1 MKTAPSK
8 VTHLRNLVNLRH
20 ASRWLGLLVLL
31 LIPALAQATVLE
43 ANSETI
49 NTFRWI
55 HPGSDAQLWE
65 QILASFSDE
74 LAPDEAK
81 QGQDKLDV
89 YRYKYLQKVGIL
101 NHSVL
106 VIIGRRP
113 AKEITKENAW
123 DEYYSAFNFDLATKQ
138 KSTIEHADVMWK
150 WKFQKLAKFGPSPVP
165 DVTFTY
171 LTCTECEPDVMFASL
186 YYEET
191 KSTWQVRSW
200 GDGKDLWW
208 TVNDGLVVDFDNI
221 GSGDTISFDCVY
233 GILDLKGT
241 GFDDVVIR
249 CKEVSYSGAGRAK
262 IDDSTVL
269 YSLSGDQFKRRRIT
283 DVSEAVELTAKV
295 CRPNSPSLLC
305 KLPAYMTATSGQ
317 NAALDAM
324 FPKAPKTARDL
335 AHFRALKRTM
345 SMSEVVRR
353 CGEPD
358 ELGGSGINIFIYHL
372 DDGSIVAIGA
382 TGVSTPLLYA
392 NHVSSTGKSSA
403 LFPTE

>member
-1 MKTAPSK
+1 MKTMSSQ
-8 VTHLRNLVNLRH
+8 VMRTRNHVNLPR
-20 ASRWLGLLVLL
+20 ALSWLGLLVSLF
-31 LIPALAQATVLE
+31 ITTLAQGAGLE
-43 ANSETI
+43 TNPETI
-49 NTFRWI
+49 NAFRWI
-55 HPGSDAQLWE
+55 HPGSDPQLWE
-65 QILASFSDE
+65 QILASFNDE
-74 LAPDEAK
+74 LTPDDAK
-81 QGQDKLDV
+81 QGQDQLDV

-101 NHSVL
+101 NHSAL

-113 AKEITKENAW
+113 AKEIAKENAW

-171 LTCTECEPDVMFASL
+171 LTCTECEPNVMFASL
-186 YYEET
+186 YYEEA

-241 GFDDVVIR
+241 GFDDVVMR
-249 CKEVSYSGAGRAK
+249 CKEVSYNDAGRAK
-262 IDDSTVL
+262 IDDATVL
-269 YSLSGDQFKRRRIT
+269 YSSSGGQFKRRRVT
-283 DVSEAVELTAKV
+283 DESEAVELTAKI
-295 CRPNSPSLLC
+295 CGPNSASMLC

-317 NAALDAM
+317 SAALDQM
-324 FPKAPKTARDL
+324 FPNAPKTTRDL

-345 SMSEVVRR
+345 SMSDVVRR

-372 DDGSIVAIGA
+372 DDGSIVAIGSTNI
-382 TGVSTPLLYA
+382 TGPLLYA
-392 NHVSSTGKSSA
+392 NHVSSAGKASP
-403 LFPTE
+403 LFAAE

>member
-1 MKTAPSK
+1 MECYSEQTC
-8 VTHLRNLVNLRH
+8 
-20 ASRWLGLLVLL
+20 
-31 LIPALAQATVLE
+31 ALAVD
-43 ANSETI
+43 
-49 NTFRWI
+49 
-55 HPGSDAQLWE
+55 G
-65 QILASFSDE
+65 E

-208 TVNDGLVVDFDNI
+208 TVNDGLVVDFDNV

-241 GFDDVVIR
+241 GFDDVVMR
-249 CKEVSYSGAGRAK
+249 CKEVSYNDAGRAK
-262 IDDSTVL
+262 IDDSTVI
-269 YSLSGDQFKRRRIT
+269 YSSSGGQFKRRRVT
-283 DVSEAVELTAKV
+283 DESEAVELTAKI
-295 CRPNSPSLLC
+295 CRPNSASMLC
-305 KLPAYMTATSGQ
+305 KLPAYITATSGQ
-317 NAALDAM
+317 SAALDVM
-324 FPKAPKTARDL
+324 FPKAPKTVRDL

-345 SMSEVVRR
+345 SMSEVVRQ

-358 ELGGSGINIFIYHL
+358 EIGGSGLIIFIYHL
-372 DDGSIVAIGA
+372 DDGSLVTIGA
-382 TGVSTPLLYA
+382 ASATGPLFYA
-392 NHVSSTGKSSA
+392 NHIATTGKASA
-403 LFPTE
+403 LFPAE